1 MAAYADNT
9 LNGLLALNNN
19 NLADIDVSDLL
30 MDAPLL
36 AQLYAMK
43 SSYSTQH
50 QYLKE
55 TGAASG
61 TFRGVNEGVANTV
74 AQRELITAT
83 LKILDASLARD
94 KAVAMGYKGGKEAFM
109 ALEIKAALKAA
120 FYEAEKQ
127 IISGVGNQAAGFAGL
142 AALFPKSNSDMV
154 YNAGGTSDGTIKTS
168 VYAIR
173 STENDVALLLGQDG
187 NIEVGDIYETQVP
200 ASDFASSGKLISSV
214 AVSILGWLG
223 LQYGSIYS
231 AGRMCNITNESGKTL
246 DDDKIAELLSLFPES
261 RPPTHLVMNRKALAQ
276 LRNSRTATN
285 PSGAPAPFPTE
296 AFGVPIVL
304 TGAIGNTETLLTT

>member
-1 MAAYADNT
+1 MPAYADNT
-9 LNGLLALNNN
+9 LNGIIQLNNA
-19 NLADIDVSDLL
+19 NLADIEVSDLL

-36 AQLYAMK
+36 RSLYAMR
-43 SSYSTQH
+43 SSYGTQH
-50 QYLKE
+50 QYLKQ

-61 TFRGVNEGVANTV
+61 TFRDVNEGVANT
-74 AQRELITAT
+74 AAERELITVT
-83 LKILDASLARD
+83 LKILDASITRD
-94 KAVAMGYKGGKEAFM
+94 KAIAMGYKGGKEAFM
-109 ALEIKAALKAA
+109 ALEVVAALQAA

-127 IISGVGNQAAGFAGL
+127 LITGVSNQAKGFAGL
-142 AALFPKSNSDMV
+142 AALLSDLNNAMV
-154 YNAGGTSDGTIKTS
+154 YNAGGTGSGTIKTS

-173 STENDVALLLGQDG
+173 STMNDVSVILGQDG
-187 NIEVGDIYETQVP
+187 NIDVGDIFETAIY
-200 ASDFASSGKLISSV
+200 ASDTTNMTALGCN
-214 AVSILGWLG
+214 ILGWLG

-231 AGRMCNITNESGKTL
+231 AGRLANITNETGKTL

-296 AFGVPIVL
+296 AYGIPIIT
-304 TGAIGNTETLLTT
+304 TGAIGNAESLLTT

>member
-1 MAAYADNT
+1 MTAYADNT
-9 LNGLLALNNN
+9 LNGLIQLNNN
-19 NLADIDVSDLL
+19 NLADIEVSDLL

-36 AQLYAMK
+36 RSLYAMT
-43 SSYSTQH
+43 SSFGTQH

-61 TFRGVNEGVANTV
+61 TFRGVNEGVANT
-74 AQRELITAT
+74 AAERELITAT

-94 KAVAMGYKGGKEAFM
+94 KAVAMGYKGGVQAFM
-109 ALEIKAALKAA
+109 AMEIAAALKAA

-142 AALFPKSNSDMV
+142 AALFPTKTSSMV
-154 YNAGGTSDGTIKTS
+154 KDAGGTSSGTVKTS

-173 STENDVALLLGQDG
+173 STPNDVAVIAGQDG
-187 NIEVGDIYETQVP
+187 NIQVGDVFETQVP
-200 ASDFASSGKLISSV
+200 AADYASSGKLISSV
-214 AVSILGWLG
+214 AVNILGWLG

-231 AGRMCNITNESGKTL
+231 AGRICNITDESGKTL
-246 DDDKIAELLSLFPES
+246 DDDKIADLLSLFPES
-261 RPPTHLVMNRKALAQ
+261 RPPTHLAMNRTALAQ

-296 AFGVPIVL
+296 AFGIPIIL
-304 TGAIGNTETLLTT
+304 TGAISSAEPLLTT